1 MAFPPLVPAV
11 ATEHQVGTRLL
22 NELGALTTLADAT
35 LEDAAKT
42 SQPQGEQ

>member
-11 ATEHQVGTRLL
+11 ATEHQVGMGLL
-22 NELGALTTLADAT
+22 NELEALTTLAHAT